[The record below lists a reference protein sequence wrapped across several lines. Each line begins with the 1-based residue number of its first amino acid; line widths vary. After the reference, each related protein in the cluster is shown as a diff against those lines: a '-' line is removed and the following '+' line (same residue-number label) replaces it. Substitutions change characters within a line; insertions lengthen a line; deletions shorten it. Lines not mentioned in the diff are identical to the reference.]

1 MIYYVTIGSND
12 VRRSVR
18 FYDPV
23 LGALGHAKQF
33 EGHGFAGYGP
43 DPEQP
48 QIFLGRPFDGQAA
61 TVGNGMMVAFE
72 ARTPAQ
78 VRDFHAA
85 ALANGGSDEGAPGL
99 RVHYAPDFYAAYVR
113 DPEGNKLAA
122 VCRSAEEPSL

>member
-12 VRRSVR
+12 VPRSVR
-18 FYDPV
+18 FYEAV

-33 EGHGFAGYGP
+33 EGEGFAGFGP

-48 QIFLGRPFDGQAA
+48 QVFLGRPFDGGAA
-61 TVGNGMMVAFE
+61 TRGNGMMVAFE
-72 ARTPAQ
+72 AQTRDQ
-78 VRDFHAA
+78 VQAFHAA

-99 RVHYAPDFYAAYVR
+99 RTQYAPNFYAAYVR

-122 VCRSAEEPSL
+122 VSRAES